1 MARSIRDHLIKE
13 GKQQEL
19 LRNDKVDSEA
29 GRSAR
34 VDWTDDIC
42 SNGVELVL
50 GIGKVSKVHDD

>member
-1 MARSIRDHLIKE
+1 MARSIGDHLIKE

-19 LRNDKVDSEA
+19 LRNGKVDSEA
-29 GRSAR
+29 GQNAI

-50 GIGKVSKVHDD
+50 GIGKVVKVHND